1 MKFAHAL
8 LTVFAVFA
16 VAALIVLAWPQAY
29 RVGGRYLL
37 EKHDHADIMVAGPET
52 GTSKRVRVLFVGNS
66 LTFTNDLP
74 GMLANIAASDPGNT
88 VRLEIQAKTYPNAKL
103 DYMLKHTDALDWAHR
118 HRPDVVVLQE
128 HSDWYNGWN
137 YEFGKSDVAAWAAAL
152 RPLGITPVFFQIWGD
167 GKGSPAFTD
176 QQYSTYG
183 KTPADDAAASAQAS
197 AAVGESMKMP
207 VVWVGRAFSMAG
219 TIDGV
224 PDLYKFDSHHPSA
237 AGTYLAALVF
247 YRYFTGRSG
256 SEATYR
262 PFGMSA
268 ASAAK
273 LVELS
278 GY

>member
-1 MKFAHAL
+1 MKFTHAL

-29 RVGGRYLL
+29 RAGGRYLL
-37 EKHDHADIMVAGPET
+37 EEHDHADIMVAGPET
-52 GTSKRVRVLFVGNS
+52 GASKRVRVLFVGNS
-66 LTFTNDLP
+66 ITYVHDIP

-88 VRLEIQAKTYPNAKL
+88 VRLEIQAKTHPNAEL
-103 DYMLKHTDALDWAHR
+103 DYMLKKTDALDWAHR

-128 HSDWYNGWN
+128 HSSWYADSGYNAGRADIAVW
-137 YEFGKSDVAAWAAAL
+137 VAAL
-152 RPLGITPVFFQIWGD
+152 RPQGITPVLFQVWGD
-167 GKGSPAFTD
+167 DKGSII
-176 QQYSTYG
+176 YSDPKMRLYG
-183 KTPADDAAASAQAS
+183 ETPADDAADSAQAS
-197 AAVGESMKMP
+197 AELGESLKMP

-219 TIDGV
+219 MIDGV
-224 PDLYKFDSHHPSA
+224 PDLYGPDHHHASA
-237 AGTYLAALVF
+237 AGAYLAALVF